1 MPRSPGTLSDQKKLP
16 KETVSS
22 DRPDPAASSGPE
34 PAAGSDHSGPAS
46 PWAISDFRLLWLG
59 RVTAVLG
66 IQIQYSA
73 LLWQVYEIARRDHPI
88 AEASLYLGLVGL
100 CQFLPLL
107 AFTLPAGA
115 MADRFD
121 RKRTVT
127 LSFMVESLC
136 ALAFMAMALHGA
148 PPLWGLLAVAAVFGA
163 ARAFLA
169 PASQAFLPM
178 VVGRKALPP
187 AIAAQAIAFQTG
199 AIAGPALGGVI
210 VAVNVPLAYACAL
223 GLFLV
228 AIASLVLIR
237 TRGKPQVDPTRLS
250 PVQQVRE
257 GLAYVWKTKIVL
269 GAISLDLV
277 VVLLAGVALLT
288 PIFARD
294 ILHVGAI
301 GFGLLRAS
309 FGVGALVMALYLSRF
324 PIVRHGGRWMFA
336 AVAVFGL
343 CTLVFGLSK
352 SVWLSGIVLF
362 VGGAADMIS
371 VNIRQTLIQL
381 ATPDHMRGRVSSV
394 SMLFIGASNE
404 LGEAYSGVAV
414 RFLGPIG
421 AAVFGGIG
429 ALCATGLWSWAFPSL
444 RKADRL
450 E

>member
-1 MPRSPGTLSDQKKLP
+1 MTTDSIDAAPTVPPQPPLP
-16 KETVSS
+16 PESH
-22 DRPDPAASSGPE
+22 DGGP
-34 PAAGSDHSGPAS
+34 SS
-46 PWAISDFRLLWLG
+46 PWGLRDFRLLWLG
-59 RVTAVLG
+59 RVAAVLG
-66 IQIQYSA
+66 IQIQSSA

-115 MADRFD
+115 MADRRD
-121 RKRTVT
+121 RKHTVT
-127 LSFMVESLC
+127 LSIVVESLC
-136 ALAFMAMALHGA
+136 AMAFLAMALHGS

-187 AIAAQAIAFQTG
+187 AIAAQSIAFQTG

-210 VAVNVPLAYACAL
+210 VGFAVPWAYASAMA
-223 GLFLV
+223 LFLV
-228 AIASLVLIR
+228 AIACFLLIR
-237 TRGKPQVDPTRLS
+237 TGGKPKFVETGVGPLDL
-250 PVQQVRE
+250 VKE

-294 ILHVGAI
+294 ILHVGPQ
-301 GFGLLRAS
+301 GFGLLRAA
-309 FGVGALVMALYLSRF
+309 FGVGALVVALYLSRF
-324 PIVRHGGRWMFA
+324 PIRRHGGRWMFA

-343 CTLVFGLSK
+343 STLVFGLSHW
-352 SVWLSGIVLF
+352 VWLSALALF
-362 VGGAADMIS
+362 IGGGADMIS

-404 LGEAYSGVAV
+404 LGEAYSGVMV
-414 RFLGPIG
+414 RLLGPVG
-421 AAVFGGIG
+421 AAVFGGVG
-429 ALCATGLWSWAFPSL
+429 ALAATGIWARAFPSL
-444 RKADRL
+444 RKANKL
-450 E
+450 T

>member
-1 MPRSPGTLSDQKKLP
+1 MAES
-16 KETVSS
+16 
-22 DRPDPAASSGPE
+22 RPPHVTDPAETTEPIQPPLPE
-34 PAAGSDHSGPAS
+34 GPAS
-46 PWAISDFRLLWLG
+46 PWAIRDFRLLWAG
-59 RVTAVLG
+59 RVAAVLG
-66 IQIQYSA
+66 IQIQSSA
-73 LLWQVYEIARRDHPI
+73 LLWQVYEIARRDHPV

-107 AFTLPAGA
+107 ALTLPAGA
-115 MADRFD
+115 LADRRD
-121 RKRTVT
+121 RKHTVT
-127 LSFMVESLC
+127 LSIMVEAGC
-136 ALAFMAMALHGA
+136 ALGFLLMALHGS

-178 VVGRKALPP
+178 VVGRRALPP
-187 AIAAQAIAFQTG
+187 AIAAQSIAFQTG

-210 VAVNVPLAYACAL
+210 VGFSVPGAYGVAL
-223 GLFLV
+223 VMF
-228 AIASLVLIR
+228 AIGFASLVLIR
-237 TRGKPQVDPTRLS
+237 TSGKPTASPTHVS
-250 PVQQVRE
+250 PVEQVKE
-257 GLAYVWKTKIVL
+257 GLAYVWNTKIVL
-269 GAISLDLV
+269 GAISLDLI

-288 PIFARD
+288 PIFAAD
-294 ILHVGAI
+294 ILHVGAV

-309 FGVGALVMALYLSRF
+309 FGAGALIVALYLSRF
-324 PIVRHGGRWMFA
+324 PIVRHAGRWMFIS
-336 AVAVFGL
+336 VAVFGV
-343 CTLVFGLSK
+343 CTLTFGLST
-352 SVWLSGIVLF
+352 SVWLSGAVLF

-404 LGEAYSGVAV
+404 LGEAYSGLAV

-421 AAVFGGIG
+421 AAVYGGIG
-429 ALCATGLWSWAFPSL
+429 ALTATGLWARWFPDL

>member
-1 MPRSPGTLSDQKKLP
+1 M
-16 KETVSS
+16 TVESL
-22 DRPDPAASSGPE
+22 D
-34 PAAGSDHSGPAS
+34 AGSPTPPTPPPPAEGPSS
-46 PWAISDFRLLWLG
+46 PWGIRDFRFLWFG
-59 RVTAVLG
+59 RVVAVLG
-66 IQIQYSA
+66 IQVQSSA

-88 AEASLYLGLVGL
+88 EQASLYLGLIGL

-115 MADRFD
+115 LADRRD
-121 RKRTVT
+121 RKHTVT
-127 LSFMVESLC
+127 LSILVEGSC
-136 ALAFMAMALHGA
+136 AAAFLLMALHGS

-187 AIAAQAIAFQTG
+187 AIAAQSIAFQTG

-210 VAVNVPLAYACAL
+210 VAVNVPLAYAVSL
-223 GLFLV
+223 GMFLL
-228 AIASLVLIR
+228 AAGAFVLIR
-237 TRGKPQVDPTRLS
+237 TSGKPAPVENRLS
-250 PVQQVRE
+250 PIESVKE

-309 FGVGALVMALYLSRF
+309 FGVGAMAVAIYLSRF
-324 PIVRHGGRWMFA
+324 PIVKHGGRWMFA

-343 CTLVFGLSK
+343 CTLTFGLSK
-352 SVWLSGIVLF
+352 IVWLSALALF
-362 VGGAADMIS
+362 IGGGADMIS

-404 LGEAYSGVAV
+404 LGEAYSGVMV
-414 RFLGPIG
+414 RMLGAIG
-421 AAVFGGIG
+421 AACFGGVG
-429 ALCATGLWSWAFPSL
+429 ALAATGLWAAMFPGL

-450 E
+450 S

>member
-1 MPRSPGTLSDQKKLP
+1 MTGTI
-16 KETVSS
+16 ETT
-22 DRPDPAASSGPE
+22 GPVQPPPTPE
-34 PAAGSDHSGPAS
+34 GPAS
-46 PWAISDFRLLWLG
+46 PWSIRDFRLLWVG
-59 RVTAVLG
+59 RVAAVLG
-66 IQIQYSA
+66 IQIQSSA
-73 LLWQVYEIARRDHPI
+73 LLWQVYEIARRDHPV

-107 AFTLPAGA
+107 ALTLPAGA
-115 MADRFD
+115 MADRRD
-121 RKRTVT
+121 RKTTVT
-127 LSFMVESLC
+127 LSILVEGGC
-136 ALAFMAMALHGA
+136 ALGFLAMAIHGH

-178 VVGRKALPP
+178 VVGRRALPP
-187 AIAAQAIAFQTG
+187 AIAAQSIAFQTG

-210 VAVNVPLAYACAL
+210 VGFSVPGAYGVALAMFAV
-223 GLFLV
+223 GF
-228 AIASLVLIR
+228 ASLVLIR
-237 TRGKPQVDPTRLS
+237 TSGKPAVSPTQVS
-250 PVQQVRE
+250 PFDQVRE
-257 GLAYVWKTKIVL
+257 GLAYVWNTKIVL
-269 GAISLDLV
+269 GAISLDLI

-288 PIFARD
+288 PIFAAD
-294 ILHVGAI
+294 ILHVGAV

-309 FGVGALVMALYLSRF
+309 FGAGALLMALYLSRF
-324 PIVRHGGRWMFA
+324 PIVKHGGKWMFG

-343 CTLVFGLSK
+343 CTLAFGLST
-352 SVWLSGIVLF
+352 SVWLSGAMLF

-404 LGEAYSGVAV
+404 LGEAWSGVAV
-414 RFLGPIG
+414 RLLGPIG
-421 AAVFGGIG
+421 AAVYGGLG
-429 ALCATGLWSWAFPSL
+429 ALTATGLWARWFPAL

>member
-1 MPRSPGTLSDQKKLP
+1 MTTDSIDTAP
-16 KETVSS
+16 TVPPQPPTPPESH
-22 DRPDPAASSGPE
+22 DGGP
-34 PAAGSDHSGPAS
+34 PS
-46 PWAISDFRLLWLG
+46 PWAIRDFRLLWIG
-59 RVTAVLG
+59 RVAAVLG
-66 IQIQYSA
+66 IQIQSSA

-115 MADRFD
+115 MADRRD
-121 RKRTVT
+121 RKHTVT
-127 LSFMVESLC
+127 LSVVVECLC
-136 ALAFMAMALHGA
+136 ALAFLGMALHGS
-148 PPLWGLLAVAAVFGA
+148 PPLWGLLAVAVVFGA

-187 AIAAQAIAFQTG
+187 AIAAQSIAFQTG

-210 VAVNVPLAYACAL
+210 VGLNVPLAYACSM
-223 GLFLV
+223 GLFLLAV
-228 AIASLVLIR
+228 GSLLLIR
-237 TRGKPQVDPTRLS
+237 TSGKPQVDPSKLG
-250 PVQQVRE
+250 PIQQVRE

-294 ILHVGAI
+294 ILHVGAL

-309 FGVGALVMALYLSRF
+309 FGVGALLMALYLSRF

-336 AVAVFGL
+336 AVAVFGI

-352 SVWLSGIVLF
+352 SVWLSGAVLF
-362 VGGAADMIS
+362 IGGAADMIS

-404 LGEAYSGVAV
+404 LGEAYSGVMV
-414 RFLGPIG
+414 RLLGPIG
-421 AAVFGGIG
+421 AAVFGGVG
-429 ALCATGLWSWAFPSL
+429 ALAATGVWAKVFPSL
-444 RKADRL
+444 RKANRL
-450 E
+450 T

>member
-1 MPRSPGTLSDQKKLP
+1 MSIETPETGPVAPTLP
-16 KETVSS
+16 H
-22 DRPDPAASSGPE
+22 DPHE
-34 PAAGSDHSGPAS
+34 GPAS
-46 PWAISDFRLLWLG
+46 PWGIRDFRLLWFG
-59 RVTAVLG
+59 RVVAVLA
-66 IQIQYSA
+66 IQIQSSA

-115 MADRFD
+115 MADRRD
-121 RKRTVT
+121 RKRTVWISIAVEAVCA
-127 LSFMVESLC
+127 LSFLML
-136 ALAFMAMALHGA
+136 ALHGN
-148 PPLWGLLAVAAVFGA
+148 PPLWGLLIVAALFGS

-178 VVGRKALPP
+178 VVGRRALPP

-210 VAVNVPLAYACAL
+210 VGINVPLAYAVSL
-223 GLFLV
+223 GLFLS
-228 AIASLVLIR
+228 AIAAFILIR
-237 TRGKPQVDPTRLS
+237 TSGKPARTENPLS
-250 PVQQVRE
+250 PLDSVKE
-257 GLAYVWKTKIVL
+257 GLAYVWQTKIVL

-294 ILHVGAI
+294 ILHVGPQ

-309 FGVGALVMALYLSRF
+309 FGVGAMLVAIYLSRF
-324 PIVRHGGRWMFA
+324 PIVKHGGRWMFS
-336 AVAVFGL
+336 AVAVFGI
-343 CTLVFGLSK
+343 CTLTFGLSK
-352 SVWLSGIVLF
+352 VVWLSAVALF
-362 VGGAADMIS
+362 VGGAADMVS
-371 VNIRQTLIQL
+371 VNVRQTLIQL

-404 LGEAYSGVAV
+404 LGEAYSGVMVRLLGAV
-414 RFLGPIG
+414 G
-421 AAVFGGIG
+421 AAVFGGAG
-429 ALCATGLWSWAFPSL
+429 ALVATGAWATLFPSL

>member
-1 MPRSPGTLSDQKKLP
+1 MTETLETTEPVPPSPPPG
-16 KETVSS
+16 
-22 DRPDPAASSGPE
+22 GPT
-34 PAAGSDHSGPAS
+34 S
-46 PWAISDFRLLWLG
+46 PWAIRDFRLLWVG
-59 RVTAVLG
+59 RVAAVLG
-66 IQIQYSA
+66 IQVQSSA
-73 LLWQVYEIARRDHPI
+73 LLWQVYEIARRDHPV

-107 AFTLPAGA
+107 ALTLPAGA
-115 MADRFD
+115 MADRRD
-121 RKRTVT
+121 RKNTVT
-127 LSFMVESLC
+127 LSVIVEAGC
-136 ALAFMAMALHGA
+136 ALGFLAMALHGH

-187 AIAAQAIAFQTG
+187 AIAAQSIAFQTG

-210 VAVNVPLAYACAL
+210 VGFSIPLAYASAL
-223 GLFLV
+223 AMFAV
-228 AIASLVLIR
+228 AIGSLLLIR
-237 TRGKPQVDPTRLS
+237 TSGKPAPSPTHVS
-250 PVQQVRE
+250 PVDQVKE
-257 GLAYVWKTKIVL
+257 GLAYVWRTRIVL
-269 GAISLDLV
+269 GAISLDLI

-294 ILHVGAI
+294 ILHVGAE
-301 GFGLLRAS
+301 GFGLLRAA
-309 FGVGALVMALYLSRF
+309 FGAGALLMALYLSRF
-324 PIVRHGGRWMFA
+324 PIVKHGGKWMFA
-336 AVAVFGL
+336 AVAVFGV
-343 CTLVFGLSK
+343 CTLTFGLST
-352 SVWLSGIVLF
+352 SVWLSGAVLF
-362 VGGAADMIS
+362 LGGAADMIS

-421 AAVFGGIG
+421 AAVYGGLG
-429 ALCATGLWSWAFPSL
+429 ALTATGLWARWFPAL

>member
-1 MPRSPGTLSDQKKLP
+1 VTHEP
-16 KETVSS
+16 E
-22 DRPDPAASSGPE
+22 APE
-34 PAAGSDHSGPAS
+34 PLEPAGRGDLGKSDSPHSS
-46 PWAISDFRLLWLG
+46 PWAIRDFRLLWLG
-59 RVTAVLG
+59 RVAAVLG
-66 IQIQYSA
+66 IQIQSSA

-115 MADRFD
+115 MADRRD
-121 RKRTVT
+121 RKHTVT
-127 LSFMVESLC
+127 ISVFVESLC
-136 ALAFMAMALHGA
+136 ALGFLLMALHGN

-187 AIAAQAIAFQTG
+187 AIAAQSIAFQTG

-210 VAVNVPLAYACAL
+210 VGFSVPWAYGVAM
-223 GLFLV
+223 GLFFL
-228 AIASLVLIR
+228 AIASILLIR
-237 TRGKPQVDPTRLS
+237 TSGRPIFTDTGVS
-250 PVQQVRE
+250 PLALVKE
-257 GLAYVWKTKIVL
+257 GLDYVWKTKIVL

-294 ILHVGAI
+294 ILHVGPE

-309 FGVGALVMALYLSRF
+309 FGVGALLVALYLSRF
-324 PIVRHGGRWMFA
+324 PIVRHGGLWMFA
-336 AVAVFGL
+336 SVAVFGL
-343 CTLVFGLSK
+343 STLTFGLSHW
-352 SVWLSGIVLF
+352 VWLSALALF
-362 VGGAADMIS
+362 IGGGADMIS

-414 RFLGPIG
+414 RFLGPVG
-421 AAVFGGIG
+421 AAVFGGFG
-429 ALCATGLWSWAFPSL
+429 ALAATGIWAKVFPSL

-450 E
+450 S

>member
-1 MPRSPGTLSDQKKLP
+1 VTTDSIDAAPTVPPQPPLP
-16 KETVSS
+16 
-22 DRPDPAASSGPE
+22 PDSHDGGP
-34 PAAGSDHSGPAS
+34 SS
-46 PWAISDFRLLWLG
+46 PWAIRDFRLLWLG
-59 RVTAVLG
+59 RVAAVLG
-66 IQIQYSA
+66 IQIQSSA

-115 MADRFD
+115 MADRRD
-121 RKRTVT
+121 RKHTVT
-127 LSFMVESLC
+127 LSIVVESLC
-136 ALAFMAMALHGA
+136 ALAFLAMALHGA

-178 VVGRKALPP
+178 MVGRKALPP
-187 AIAAQAIAFQTG
+187 AIAAQSIAFQTG

-210 VAVNVPLAYACAL
+210 VGLNVPLAYACSM
-223 GLFLV
+223 GLFFL
-228 AIASLVLIR
+228 AIGALLLIR
-237 TRGKPQVDPTRLS
+237 TNGKPQVDPSTLG
-250 PVQQVRE
+250 PIQQVKE

-309 FGVGALVMALYLSRF
+309 FGVGALIMALYLSRF

-336 AVAVFGL
+336 AVAVFGI
-343 CTLVFGLSK
+343 CTLIFGLSG
-352 SVWLSGIVLF
+352 SVWLSGAVLF
-362 VGGAADMIS
+362 IGGAAVMIR
-371 VNIRQTLIQL
+371 VNIRQTLFQL

-404 LGEAYSGVAV
+404 LGEAYSGVMV
-414 RFLGPIG
+414 RLLGPIG

-429 ALCATGLWSWAFPSL
+429 ALAATGVWAKGFPSL
-444 RKADRL
+444 RKANKL
-450 E
+450 T

>member
-1 MPRSPGTLSDQKKLP
+1 MTGESVDRGTPVPPGD
-16 KETVSS
+16 
-22 DRPDPAASSGPE
+22 G
-34 PAAGSDHSGPAS
+34 GPAS
-46 PWAISDFRLLWLG
+46 PWGIRDFRLLWLG

-66 IQIQYSA
+66 IQIQSSA

-88 AEASLYLGLVGL
+88 QEASLYLGLVGL

-115 MADRFD
+115 MADRRD
-121 RKRTVT
+121 RKRTVW
-127 LSFMVESLC
+127 LSILVEAAC
-136 ALAFMAMALHGA
+136 AGGFLAMALHGN
-148 PPLWGLLAVAAVFGA
+148 PPLWGLLAVAALFGA

-169 PASQAFLPM
+169 PASQSFLPM
-178 VVGRKALPP
+178 VVGRRALPP
-187 AIAAQAIAFQTG
+187 AIAAQSIAFQTG

-210 VAVNVPLAYACAL
+210 VGINVPLAYACAM

-228 AIASLVLIR
+228 GIGCFLLIR
-237 TRGKPQVDPTRLS
+237 TSGKPRNPEGKQPPLEA
-250 PVQQVRE
+250 VRE

-269 GAISLDLV
+269 GAISLDLI

-294 ILHVGAI
+294 ILHVGPE

-309 FGVGALVMALYLSRF
+309 FGVGALGMAVYLSRF

-343 CTLVFGLSK
+343 CTLTFGLSK
-352 SVWLSGIVLF
+352 AWWLSALVLL
-362 VGGAADMIS
+362 VGGAADMVS

-414 RFLGPIG
+414 RFLGPVG
-421 AAVFGGIG
+421 AAVFGGFG
-429 ALCATGLWSWAFPSL
+429 ALAATGVWARLFPGL

-450 E
+450 S

>member
-1 MPRSPGTLSDQKKLP
+1 MTGTI
-16 KETVSS
+16 ETTEPVQ
-22 DRPDPAASSGPE
+22 PPPPPE
-34 PAAGSDHSGPAS
+34 GPAS
-46 PWAISDFRLLWLG
+46 PWSIRDFRLLWVG
-59 RVTAVLG
+59 RVAAVLG
-66 IQIQYSA
+66 IQIQSSA
-73 LLWQVYEIARRDHPI
+73 LLWQVYEIARRDHPV

-107 AFTLPAGA
+107 ALTLPAGA
-115 MADRFD
+115 MADRRD
-121 RKRTVT
+121 RKTTVT
-127 LSFMVESLC
+127 LSILVEGGC
-136 ALAFMAMALHGA
+136 ALGFLAMAIHGH

-178 VVGRKALPP
+178 VVGRRALPP
-187 AIAAQAIAFQTG
+187 AIAAQSIAFQTG

-210 VAVNVPLAYACAL
+210 VGFSVPGAYGVALAM
-223 GLFLV
+223 F
-228 AIASLVLIR
+228 AIGFASLVLIR
-237 TRGKPQVDPTRLS
+237 TSGKPAVSPTRVS
-250 PVQQVRE
+250 PFDQVRE
-257 GLAYVWKTKIVL
+257 GLAYVWNTKIVL
-269 GAISLDLV
+269 GAISLDLI

-288 PIFARD
+288 PIFAAD
-294 ILHVGAI
+294 ILHVGAV

-309 FGVGALVMALYLSRF
+309 FGAGALLMALYLSRF
-324 PIVRHGGRWMFA
+324 PIVKHGGKWMFG

-343 CTLVFGLSK
+343 CTLAFGLST
-352 SVWLSGIVLF
+352 SVWLSGAMLF

-404 LGEAYSGVAV
+404 LGEAWSGVAV
-414 RFLGPIG
+414 RLLGPIG
-421 AAVFGGIG
+421 AAVYGGLG
-429 ALCATGLWSWAFPSL
+429 ALTATGLWARWFPAL

>member
-1 MPRSPGTLSDQKKLP
+1 MTGPIETTEPVLP
-16 KETVSS
+16 
-22 DRPDPAASSGPE
+22 PE
-34 PAAGSDHSGPAS
+34 GPAS
-46 PWAISDFRLLWLG
+46 PWAIRDFRLLWVG
-59 RVTAVLG
+59 RVAAVLG
-66 IQIQYSA
+66 IQIQSSA

-88 AEASLYLGLVGL
+88 EEASLYLGLVGL

-107 AFTLPAGA
+107 ALTLPAGA
-115 MADRFD
+115 LADRRD
-121 RKRTVT
+121 RKHTVT
-127 LSFMVESLC
+127 LSVMVEGGC
-136 ALAFMAMALHGA
+136 ALAFLFMALHGS

-178 VVGRKALPP
+178 VVGRRALPP
-187 AIAAQAIAFQTG
+187 AIAAQSIAFQTG

-210 VAVNVPLAYACAL
+210 VGFSVPGAYGVAL
-223 GLFLV
+223 VMF
-228 AIASLVLIR
+228 AIGFASLVLIR
-237 TRGKPQVDPTRLS
+237 TSGKPAPSPTHVS
-250 PVQQVRE
+250 PVDQVKE
-257 GLAYVWKTKIVL
+257 GLAYVWNTKIVL
-269 GAISLDLV
+269 GAISLDLI

-288 PIFARD
+288 PIFAAD
-294 ILHVGAI
+294 ILHVGAV

-309 FGVGALVMALYLSRF
+309 FGAGALLVALYLSRF
-324 PIVRHGGRWMFA
+324 PIVKHAGRWMFVS
-336 AVAVFGL
+336 VAVFGA
-343 CTLVFGLSK
+343 CTLTFGLST
-352 SVWLSGIVLF
+352 SVWLSGAVLF
-362 VGGAADMIS
+362 LGGAADMIS

-421 AAVFGGIG
+421 AAVYGGIG
-429 ALCATGLWSWAFPSL
+429 ALTATGLWARWFPDL